1 MRRYKGKMNVALIAT
16 GKTLWRHS
24 RLPVLVGVGVL
35 VEVPTAEL
43 QVPHSRAPPV
53 TPTREAPA
61 SAARTDTAATTA
73 TASAASAALEG
84 VAAAAA
90 AAVPRAVAPGPV
102 APDQWEGESQ
112 EGRALLPRGRR
123 LLLPRAAWAA

>member
-1 MRRYKGKMNVALIAT
+1 MAPQSPASASRCRCTRRSTDGGAAGASLA
-16 GKTLWRHS
+16 R
-24 RLPVLVGVGVL
+24 P
-35 VEVPTAEL
+35 
-43 QVPHSRAPPV
+43 PPV
-53 TPTREAPA
+53 TPTREVPA
-61 SAARTDTAATTA
+61 SAASAATAATAA

-90 AAVPRAVAPGPV
+90 ALSPGVAPGPV